1 MKSILF
7 GALVA
12 FAAVQPASAVT
23 TIYFGQDNG
32 VGPGGAFTNSN
43 AAEAAFLA
51 GAGAFGGQVKTETF
65 ESAAN
70 GFYSPLVLDG
80 LKITYNTANFGPGLS
95 GVNSTT
101 IGGPLY
107 GFNVTPGG
115 SKWLGFPDFLNS
127 TATFKLNKAS
137 HSFGFYLTGVQDI
150 QTSQITLKLL
160 DGSLATFNV
169 PLNTAGG
176 VTYFGLTDTTGF
188 TEVRLQ
194 QANKPGFADA
204 YGIDNISFGV
214 VPEPATWAL
223 LIAGF
228 GMVGVARR
236 RRGFAAKTA

>member
-12 FAAVQPASAVT
+12 FAAVQPAAAVT
-23 TIYFGQDNG
+23 TVYYGQDDG

-51 GAGAFGGQVKTETF
+51 GAGAFGGSLNTETF
-65 ESAAN
+65 ESAAV
-70 GFYSPLVLDG
+70 GFYSPLVLNG
-80 LKITYNTANFGPGLS
+80 LTVTYSTANFGAGLS
-95 GVNSTT
+95 GVNNTQ

-115 SKWLGFPDFLNS
+115 THWLGFPDFLNS
-127 TATFKLNKAS
+127 AATFKLDNVS

-150 QTSQITLKLL
+150 QTSQITLKLV
-160 DGSLATFNV
+160 DGSMSTFNL
-169 PLNTAGG
+169 PLNTNGG
-176 VTYFGLTDTTGF
+176 VTFFGITDSVGF
-188 TEVRLQ
+188 TEVYLQ
-194 QANKPGFADA
+194 QANKPGFSDA
-204 YGIDNISFGV
+204 YGIDNITFGI

-228 GMVGVARR
+228 GLVGVARR
-236 RRGFAAKTA
+236 RRGIAQTAA